1 MKTFLVTGADGFLG
15 YHAVKLLNKQ
25 SVRPRVL
32 LPADL
37 DPDLPGIKALE
48 KLDIEIVNGDV
59 NDPSSLRAACDG
71 VNIVL
76 HLHFAITLGGGE
88 QVEKTL
94 HQENVIGTRNLLE
107 AAAQAGVKR
116 VVVSSSSLAVG
127 LHYEPKLLDEEA
139 DWERYGFS
147 LPYAV
152 SRRNAEQA
160 LLVDAEPGFPE
171 IIVVSPSFTLGPD
184 DWSGAPANG
193 LVMRMSKPGFRITA
207 PIGFGVL
214 DVRDYAEGVLLAV
227 ERGIPGR
234 KYILSGDNITPDQLA
249 KAVAGEVGFA
259 PPKWLFSLRAWMIF
273 PVVAILELWSKLM
286 GKPPKVTRKLLEL
299 WERYAWYDTSRARNE
314 LGWKPRPLQ
323 ESLRDTIQWMRE
335 NKTD

>member
-15 YHAVKLLNKQ
+15 YHVVKLLNKR
-25 SVRPRVL
+25 SIRPRVL
-32 LPADL
+32 LPADI
-37 DPDLPGIKALE
+37 DPNLPGIRALE
-48 KLDIEIVNGDV
+48 GMDIDIANGDI
-59 NDPSSLRAACDG
+59 NDPVSLRAACDG

-76 HLHFAITLGGGE
+76 HLHFAITLGGGK
-88 QVEKTL
+88 QVEETL
-94 HQENVIGTRNLLE
+94 HQENVVGTRNLLE
-107 AAAQAGVKR
+107 AAAQAGVAR

-127 LHYEPKLLDEEA
+127 LHDEPKMLDEEA
-139 DWERYGFS
+139 DWDKYGFS

-152 SRRNAEQA
+152 SRRNAEQV
-160 LLVDAEPGFPE
+160 LLTDAKAGFPE

-207 PIGFGVL
+207 PIGFGIL
-214 DVRDYAEGVLLAV
+214 DVRDYAEGVLLAA
-227 ERGIPGR
+227 ERGIPSR

-249 KAVAGEVGFA
+249 KAVAGAVGFE

-273 PVVAILELWSKLM
+273 PIVVILELWSKLT
-286 GKPPKVTRKLLEL
+286 GKPSKVTRELLEL
-299 WERYAWYDTSRARNE
+299 WGRYAWYDTSRARKE

-335 NKTD
+335 NKAN